1 MITLTKKA
9 AERVRKLLKQQNIVA
24 ENAGLRVYIK
34 AGGCAGFEY
43 AFELEAQKETND
55 YTFDLHDVRIFL
67 DPKSALYLAGTEID
81 YTDTLME
88 SGFKINNPN
97 AASTCGC
104 GTSFSV

>member
-9 AERVRKLLKQQNIVA
+9 GERIQKLLKQQNIIV
-24 ENAGLRVYIK
+24 ENAGLRVYVK

-43 AFELEAQKETND
+43 GFELEAQKETND
-55 YTFDLHDVRIFL
+55 YIFDIHNVRIFL

-81 YTDTLME
+81 YTETLME

>member
-1 MITLTKKA
+1 MITLTEKA
-9 AERVRKLLKQQNIVA
+9 AERIQKLLKQQNIIV
-24 ENAGLRVYIK
+24 ENAGLRIYVK

-43 AFELEAQKETND
+43 GFELEAQKETND
-55 YTFDLHDVRIFL
+55 YTFDIHNVRIFL

-81 YTDTLME
+81 YKETLME
-88 SGFKINNPN
+88 SGFKIVNPN

>member
-9 AERVRKLLKQQNIVA
+9 AERIQKLLKQQNIIV
-24 ENAGLRVYIK
+24 ENAGLRVYVK

-43 AFELEAQKETND
+43 GFELEAQKETND
-55 YTFDLHDVRIFL
+55 YTFDIHSVRIFL

-81 YTDTLME
+81 YTETLME

-97 AASTCGC
+97 ATSTCGC

>member
-1 MITLTKKA
+1 MITLTKNA
-9 AERVRKLLKQQNIVA
+9 AERIQKLLKQENIIV
-24 ENAGLRVYIK
+24 EKAGLRIYVK

-43 AFELEAQKETND
+43 GFELEAQKETND
-55 YTFDLHDVRIFL
+55 YTFDIHNVRIFL

-81 YTDTLME
+81 YKETLME
-88 SGFKINNPN
+88 SGFKINNPK

>member
-1 MITLTKKA
+1 MVSLTKKA
-9 AERVRKLLKQQNIVA
+9 AERIQKLLKQQNIIV
-24 ENAGLRVYIK
+24 EKSGLRVYVK

-43 AFELEAQKETND
+43 GFELEAQKEEND
-55 YTFDLHDVRIFL
+55 YTFDIHNVRIFL

-81 YTDTLME
+81 YTETLME